1 MQQRLDRPGYAKV
14 RESLDGVGFHSAV
27 EFLASYAGRATDLG
41 PLLIGAQIN
50 DDLNL
55 RLQYLAGLGLNSMA
69 APQIY
74 RDVLTYRRFPEGLLV
89 GTGGRMDA
97 LRTLLPQGR

>member
-1 MQQRLDRPGYAKV
+1 M
-14 RESLDGVGFHSAV
+14 
-27 EFLASYAGRATDLG
+27 
-41 PLLIGAQIN
+41 
-50 DDLNL
+50 

-74 RDVLTYRRFPEGLLV
+74 RDVLTYRRFPEGFLL

-97 LRTLLPQGR
+97 LRTLLPQAR